1 MLKENPMIDDQ
12 SPDGSWAKALKK
24 PKQSERLVQRAII
37 RALGKL
43 GFRAVHVPNGA
54 QLAGG
59 AQSRARQM
67 NALKGDG
74 LLVGF
79 PDLIIFSKDGRV
91 GFLEVKNEGGKQ
103 SSNQI
108 IVERWMIEESQKYAV
123 VRSVDD
129 ALATLRTWGWL

>member
-1 MLKENPMIDDQ
+1 MIDDK
-12 SPDGSWAKALKK
+12 SPPGSWAKAMKQ

-37 RALGKL
+37 KAIVKM
-43 GFRAVHVPNGA
+43 GFRTAHVPNGA

-59 AQSRARQM
+59 PQSRARQM

-79 PDLIIFSKDGRV
+79 PDLIIFGSGGRI

-103 SSNQI
+103 SANQI
-108 IVERWMIEESQKYAV
+108 KVQAWMDNDGHKYTV

-129 ALATLRTWGWL
+129 VAETLGEWGWI